1 MGIGFRFSTAE
12 GTARAINYPNSI
24 RLAEKYIERT
34 NFQKEYEK
42 IKKKRLNQKAL
53 NVSKEEMKKNVTSAK
68 NMLSVTIAVAVFIF
82 FATFLLSSGL
92 ISSSGIPFYV
102 VFPALVISIFA
113 ITFSAIRMSK
123 WQRIAGEKI
132 ISPAVEKFFPGSKF
146 YTDLKNRDE
155 RSESLEEYTE
165 NRKEEL
171 MLLPKLRS
179 YGICDRD
186 STEYIS
192 NVLSTYQN
200 GIPVMLFSL
209 LCEHIESSG
218 DNDTRTVVTYR
229 GTQIIYKKKNKCEG
243 ITRIVTTSQTK
254 LFKKEY
260 SFLPASV
267 PDLKEKIET
276 GNIAFDTSHEVN
288 TTNAIDAHTLLNPF
302 VIEKLLN
309 FRSDYGDYGI
319 TITPEAIYIAFE
331 GTNRFINFPKNIEDF
346 EEEGIRKMKNDV
358 NRLFT
363 AIEDL
368 SYAISEHTKNVY
380 EEKKNDIEFDF

>member
-1 MGIGFRFSTAE
+1 MSIGLKFSTTE
-12 GTARAINYPNSI
+12 GTARAINYPDSI
-24 RLAEKYIERT
+24 RSAEKYIERT

-42 IKKKRLNQKAL
+42 IKKKRLGQKSL
-53 NVSKEEMKKNVTSAK
+53 NISKEEMKKKVTSSK
-68 NMLSVTIAVAVFIF
+68 NMMSVAVVIAVFTFI
-82 FATFLLSSGL
+82 ATFLLSSGL
-92 ISSSGIPFYV
+92 ISETSISFYVSFPAMIIAILVMTFSGI
-102 VFPALVISIFA
+102 
-113 ITFSAIRMSK
+113 RMAK

-132 ISPAVEKFFPGSKF
+132 ISPAVEKIFPGSKF

-186 STEYIS
+186 ATEYIS
-192 NVLSTYQN
+192 NVLSTYHN

-209 LCEHIESSG
+209 LCEHTESSG

-229 GTQIIYKKKNKCEG
+229 GTQIIYKKKNRCEG

-260 SFLPASV
+260 SFLPGNV
-267 PDLKEKIET
+267 PLLKEKIET

-358 NRLFT
+358 DRLFT